1 MNVSGP
7 QRRQG
12 TYVMTKTNELSGFEA
27 LGLSADLLSG
37 LEALGFDNPT
47 PIQQRAIPVLLEGS
61 DIIGLAQTGTGKT
74 AAFALPLLERIDITR
89 RETQVLVLA
98 PTRELAL
105 QVAEAFRTYS
115 KQMPGLRT
123 AAIFGGQAYG
133 PQLRALNDGPHVV
146 VGTPG
151 RVIDHLSR
159 GSLRLESLSAMVLDE
174 ADEMLRMGFIDDVV
188 RILESTPDTR
198 QTALF
203 SATMP
208 NQIRH
213 IAGRFLRD
221 PVEIVVEAPKQEQ
234 RRIRQRACIVPERFK
249 TEVLYRFLE
258 TEETD
263 AVIIFTRTRATCLE
277 LAELLQGRGFAAA
290 ALNGDLA
297 QELRERT
304 VQRVRDGELDLL
316 VATDVAARGLDL
328 DRITHVVNFDLPND
342 SESFVHRIGRTG
354 RAGRTGEAILLL
366 TPRERYVL
374 RRLEHAVG
382 GRIEV
387 TLPPSAEQVNSS
399 RTERFLE
406 RVEQAMDS
414 EHAERFHELLEDY
427 AEENELDPLKLAA
440 AVATLTHGANDFF
453 VGDLPDFGARRE
465 PSPRDRADRGP
476 RGRVRQDRYRIEVG
490 RAHGVHIRLLLDTI
504 TRTAGLDRRRIGDI
518 RILEEHSFLE
528 LPTGMPRDIFERL
541 NQTEVCRRPL
551 RLSRI
556 EDRHPSRRP

>member
-1 MNVSGP
+1 
-7 QRRQG
+7 
-12 TYVMTKTNELSGFEA
+12 MTTSNEASGFEA
-27 LGLSADLLSG
+27 LGLSAGILTG
-37 LEALGFDNPT
+37 LDELGFDTPT
-47 PIQQRAIPVLLEGS
+47 PIQERAIPALLQGR
-61 DIIGLAQTGTGKT
+61 DMIGLAQTGTGKT
-74 AAFALPLLERIDITR
+74 AAFALPLLDRIDVDR

-105 QVAEAFRTYS
+105 QVAEAFKTYS
-115 KQMPGLRT
+115 KHIPRLRT
-123 AAIFGGQAYG
+123 VAIFGGQAYG

-151 RVIDHLSR
+151 RVIDHLDR
-159 GSLRLESLSAMVLDE
+159 GSLRLENLSAMVLDE

-188 RILESTPDTR
+188 RILESTPEER

-208 NQIRH
+208 GQIRH
-213 IAGRFLRD
+213 IAGRFLRN
-221 PVEIVVEAPKQEQ
+221 PEEVVVAPPKQED
-234 RRIRQRACIVPERFK
+234 RMIRQRACIVSERMK
-249 TEVLYRFLE
+249 PEVLFRFLE
-258 TEETD
+258 TETTD
-263 AVIIFTRTRATCLE
+263 AVIIFTRTRATCIE
-277 LAELLQGRGFAAA
+277 LAEWLQGRGFAAA

-328 DRITHVVNFDLPND
+328 DRITHVINFDLPND

-374 RRLEHAVG
+374 RRLENAIN
-382 GRIEV
+382 GRIEL
-387 TLPPSAEQVNSS
+387 TPPPSAEQVNTS

-406 RVEQAMDS
+406 AVEKAMDS
-414 EHAERFHELLEDY
+414 EHVDRFQELLQDYVEDKDT
-427 AEENELDPLKLAA
+427 DPLRLAA
-440 AVATLTHGANDFF
+440 AIATLTHGSNDFF
-453 VGDLPDFGARRE
+453 VEDLPDFNARRDT
-465 PSPRDRADRGP
+465 PRNHRGEMSDNRGGPRGP
-476 RGRVRQDRYRIEVG
+476 RGNNRRVDRYRVEVG
-490 RAHGVHIRLLLDTI
+490 RTHGVHVRLLLDTI

-518 RILEEHSFLE
+518 QIAEDHTVLD
-528 LPTGMPRDIFERL
+528 LPSGMPRDIFERL
-541 NQTEVCRRPL
+541 SNTEVCRRQL

-556 EDRHPSRRP
+556 

>member
-1 MNVSGP
+1 
-7 QRRQG
+7 
-12 TYVMTKTNELSGFEA
+12 MTNTIERNGFEA
-27 LGLSADLLSG
+27 LGLSADILSG
-37 LEALGFDNPT
+37 LEELGFDNPT
-47 PIQQRAIPVLLEGS
+47 PIQQRAIPVLLQGR
-61 DIIGLAQTGTGKT
+61 DMIGLAQTGTGKT
-74 AAFALPLLERIDITR
+74 AAFALPLLERIDVDR

-115 KQMPGLRT
+115 KHIPRLRT

-151 RVIDHLSR
+151 RVIDHLER
-159 GSLRLESLSAMVLDE
+159 GSLRLEGLSAMVLDE

-188 RILESTPDTR
+188 RILEATPEAR

-208 NQIRH
+208 GQIRH
-213 IAGRFLRD
+213 IAGRFLRS
-221 PVEIVVEAPKQEQ
+221 PEEIVVAPPKQED
-234 RRIRQRACIVPERFK
+234 RKIRQRACIVSERLK
-249 TEVLYRFLE
+249 PEVLYRFLE

-263 AVIIFTRTRATCLE
+263 AVIIFTRTRATSIE
-277 LAELLQGRGFAAA
+277 LAEMLQGRGFAAA

-304 VQRVRDGELDLL
+304 VQRVRDGELNLL

-328 DRITHVVNFDLPND
+328 DRITHVINFDLPND

-354 RAGRTGEAILLL
+354 RAGRTGEAILLI

-387 TLPPSAEQVNSS
+387 TLPPSAEQVNTS

-406 RVEQAMDS
+406 RIEQAMDNDYID
-414 EHAERFHELLEDY
+414 RFHELLQDY
-427 AEENELDPLKLAA
+427 AEENEIEPLRLAA
-440 AVATLTHGANDFF
+440 AVATLTHGSNNFF
-453 VGDLPDFGARRE
+453 VEELPDFNASRRDVTRNQRDHGMDNRGA
-465 PSPRDRADRGP
+465 GP
-476 RGRVRQDRYRIEVG
+476 RGRQGGGRPDRYRVEVG
-490 RAHGVHIRLLLDTI
+490 RAHGVHVRLLLDTI
-504 TRTAGLDRRRIGDI
+504 VRTAGLDRRRVGDI
-518 RILEEHSFLE
+518 QIAEEYTVLD
-528 LPTGMPRDIFERL
+528 LPSGMPRDIFERL
-541 NQTEVCRRPL
+541 SSVEVCRRPL

-556 EDRHPSRRP
+556 DGQRHG